1 MTGSPHGGWPI
12 GANAFGDS
20 RLDLI
25 VAPRAQSRWR
35 YVWRYDCSAAARGIR
50 IPAGAKPRLIRLS
63 IDTWRVALKAMP
75 NYLGE
80 IAAIDK
86 HIAAVGIEDILHR
99 LEFWRWP
106 AGSKVASPHEV
117 IRSLC

>member
-1 MTGSPHGGWPI
+1 MGGWPI

-50 IPAGAKPRLIRLS
+50 IPACAKPRLIRLS

-99 LEFWRWP
+99 SNFGAGPRAARWP
-106 AGSKVASPHEV
+106 APM
-117 IRSLC
+117 R